1 MWRNLVIDSQS
12 DFRSRG
18 WNNAGA
24 NLLALAVGLAN
35 RHYLYVRPRLTPRDF
50 GYALAPALPGIL
62 IASLISYLAEPAV
75 LPQMAALGCV
85 LGLLGK
91 IFKEKK
97 DFVKLCFIHVFQ
109 FHVLRDS
116 AYKDTCTQQFSCV
129 HWNCTFGS
137 LEFNSNCDKIFDS
150 LFQNASVTLFN
161 LFAEKKIGKKSFE
174 CISTLISPTYFWKI
188 INNIPFHEKQ
198 IFFPYFF

>member
-1 MWRNLVIDSQS
+1 MFYLKALPLSVTRFFVLLLTFYLLLHRLNTEQVSNSSLVQTGKMWRNLVIDSQS

-91 IFKEKK
+91 IL
-97 DFVKLCFIHVFQ
+97 V
-109 FHVLRDS
+109 
-116 AYKDTCTQQFSCV
+116 
-129 HWNCTFGS
+129 
-137 LEFNSNCDKIFDS
+137 
-150 LFQNASVTLFN
+150 
-161 LFAEKKIGKKSFE
+161 
-174 CISTLISPTYFWKI
+174 
-188 INNIPFHEKQ
+188 
-198 IFFPYFF
+198 

>member
-91 IFKEKK
+91 ILEEKKK
-97 DFVKLCFIHVFQ
+97 DFVKLCFIHVFL
-109 FHVLRDS
+109 FNVRRDS
-116 AYKDTCTQQFSCV
+116 AYKDACTQQFSCV
-129 HWNCTFGS
+129 HLNCTFGS
-137 LEFNSNCDKIFDS
+137 
-150 LFQNASVTLFN
+150 
-161 LFAEKKIGKKSFE
+161 
-174 CISTLISPTYFWKI
+174 
-188 INNIPFHEKQ
+188 
-198 IFFPYFF
+198 

>member
-91 IFKEKK
+91 ILERKK
-97 DFVKLCFIHVFQ
+97 I
-109 FHVLRDS
+109 S
-116 AYKDTCTQQFSCV
+116 
-129 HWNCTFGS
+129 
-137 LEFNSNCDKIFDS
+137 SNCY
-150 LFQNASVTLFN
+150 LFTFFCL
-161 LFAEKKIGKKSFE
+161 
-174 CISTLISPTYFWKI
+174 TYYVI
-188 INNIPFHEKQ
+188 VHT
-198 IFFPYFF
+198 